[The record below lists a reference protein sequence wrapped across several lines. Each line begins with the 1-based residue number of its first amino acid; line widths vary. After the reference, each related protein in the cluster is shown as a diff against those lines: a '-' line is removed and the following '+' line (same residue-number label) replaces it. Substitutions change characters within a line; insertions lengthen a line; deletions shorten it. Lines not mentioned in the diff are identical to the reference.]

1 MKERHSK
8 SGIYIIAAAVVIAIL
23 ATITASLGA
32 GGTGFANLLS
42 EPIFKPVK
50 SVMTSM
56 VRGLEEIYGYMYLY
70 DETVAENQ
78 RLKDRIH
85 DLEEEYREYT
95 EISQENDRLR
105 ALLDFD
111 RRHAGNDYVYESASI
126 ISWTASNFSSSFTI
140 NKGSSS
146 GISRGDSVITDNGY
160 LVGTV
165 TAVTAS
171 SSTVTTVIDTS
182 LSLGA
187 MIYGTGE
194 TGVVEGDFEL
204 FKAGRMR
211 LAYIDPDAVIS
222 VGDTVVTS
230 GSGGTLPGG
239 LVIGHVESLGDDPS
253 GLDFHAIVTPAV
265 EMDDLS
271 QLFVIKDFSTDD

>member
-42 EPIFKPVK
+42 EPVFKPVK

-56 VRGLEEIYGYMYLY
+56 VHGLEEIYGYMYLY

-78 RLKDRIH
+78 RLKERIH

-111 RRHAGNDYVYESASI
+111 RRHANRDYVYESASI

-146 GISRGDSVITDNGY
+146 GIVRGDSVITENG
-160 LVGTV
+160 LRQFRDG
-165 TAVTAS
+165 
-171 SSTVTTVIDTS
+171 
-182 LSLGA
+182 
-187 MIYGTGE
+187 
-194 TGVVEGDFEL
+194 
-204 FKAGRMR
+204 
-211 LAYIDPDAVIS
+211 
-222 VGDTVVTS
+222 
-230 GSGGTLPGG
+230 
-239 LVIGHVESLGDDPS
+239 
-253 GLDFHAIVTPAV
+253 
-265 EMDDLS
+265 
-271 QLFVIKDFSTDD
+271 